1 MANQTVGQAGAVQT
15 VDRSPSECLL
25 SAIAA
30 FRQTCRD
37 RRAIATAVR
46 VALFI
51 GTLLFTINHG
61 WATANGQMTQSRWV
75 SALLTYCVPFL
86 VSLHG
91 QSMARSRLQAMD
103 NTLSVPLRTDTAQT
117 ER

>member
-1 MANQTVGQAGAVQT
+1 M
-15 VDRSPSECLL
+15 

-37 RRAIATAVR
+37 RRALIAALR

-61 WATANGQMTQSRWV
+61 WATANGQMTRSRWI

-91 QSMARSRLQAMD
+91 QSMARSRLPATD
-103 NTLSVPLRTDTAQT
+103 NIPSAPLGTDREPT
-117 ER
+117 EP

>member
-1 MANQTVGQAGAVQT
+1 M
-15 VDRSPSECLL
+15 

-37 RRAIATAVR
+37 RRAIATALR

-86 VSLHG
+86 VSIHG
-91 QSMARSRLQAMD
+91 QSMARSRLPSTPTG
-103 NTLSVPLRTDTAQT
+103 NTLSAPLATDTAQT
-117 ER
+117 EP